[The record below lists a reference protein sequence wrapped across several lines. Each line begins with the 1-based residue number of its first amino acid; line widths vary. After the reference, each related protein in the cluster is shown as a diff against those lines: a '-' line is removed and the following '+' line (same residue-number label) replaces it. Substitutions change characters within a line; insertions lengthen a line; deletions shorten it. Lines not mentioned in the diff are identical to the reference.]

1 MKILVT
7 GAAGF
12 IGSFVVQ
19 SLISKDYTVVGLDN
33 INDYYEQSL
42 KLSRLNEC
50 GIRVTENAID
60 FPWYKYFE
68 SSKWGDKYRFIRMNL
83 EDTNAMSMLF
93 ANGNF
98 DVVVNLGAQAGVRYS
113 ITNPHAYIESNVDGF
128 INILEGCRNNDVKHL
143 VYASSSSVYGLNGQ
157 VPFSERHGIAHPVSL
172 YAATKK
178 SNELMAHAYSK
189 LYSLPTTGLRFFTVY
204 GPWGRPDMSPFLFM
218 DAILH
223 NRPIKVFNNG
233 DMLRDFTYIDD
244 IVEGVV
250 RILDV
255 IPSGNPEWDE
265 KNPDP
270 ASSPAPYRVYNIG
283 NQQPTRLMDYIKC
296 IENAIGR
303 EAEKDFLPMQPGD
316 VYQTYAD
323 SSALSKETGFKP
335 CTPLQD
341 GINKTVAWFKSFYNL

>member
-1 MKILVT
+1 MKVLVT

-12 IGSFVVQ
+12 IGSFVVRR
-19 SLISKDYTVVGLDN
+19 LLERGDEVIGLDN
-33 INDYYEQSL
+33 INDYYDPAL
-42 KLSRLNEC
+42 KYARLAEA
-50 GIRVTENAID
+50 GIEEPEASK
-60 FPWYKYFE
+60 WYKFVNSTTY
-68 SSKWGDKYRFIRMNL
+68 GDLYRFIRMNL

-93 ANGNF
+93 ANGHF
-98 DVVVNLGAQAGVRYS
+98 DAVINLGAQAGVRYS

-128 INILEGCRNNDVKHL
+128 INVLEGCRNNEVKHL

-157 VPFSERHGIAHPVSL
+157 VPFSEHHGIAHPVSL

-189 LYSLPTTGLRFFTVY
+189 LYNLPTTGLRFFTVY

-223 NRPIKVFNNG
+223 DRPIKVFNNG

-250 RILDV
+250 RISDV
-255 IPSGNPEWDE
+255 IPSGNTEWDE
-265 KNPDP
+265 KKPDP
-270 ASSPAPYRVYNIG
+270 ATSSAPYRVYNIG

-303 EAEKDFLPMQPGD
+303 EAKKDFLPMQPGD

-323 SSALSKETGFKP
+323 SSALAETTGFKP
-335 CTPLQD
+335 CTPLQL
-341 GINKTVAWFKSFYNL
+341 GINNTVSWFKSFYNL